1 MSRTFASGQHLLRG
15 SALLTA
21 YPISFAA
28 WVNVTSLAASCGVL
42 GIANPAGGGSGGWHL
57 YTDTAGAV
65 WAEVIGSTNV
75 AATTTAHVTTNA
87 WFHVAGVWASATARI
102 AYLSG
107 ANKVTGPTTSA
118 TAPTGMSNT
127 IVGSIYQNAYFDM
140 VGSIAF
146 AGIWNVAL
154 SDADI
159 ASLGAGASP
168 RRVRPDALKSYI
180 PLVSSASPEPDLI
193 GGSYALTG
201 TPTLN
206 AANPRIYD
214 P

>member
-1 MSRTFASGQHLLRG
+1 MSRTFASGQRLARG

-21 YPISFAA
+21 YPISFSA
-28 WVNVTSLAASCGVL
+28 WVYVTSLAASCGVL
-42 GIANPAGGGSGGWHL
+42 GIANPAGGGTGGWHM

-65 WAEVIGSTNV
+65 WAEVIGSSNA

-87 WFHVAGVWASATARI
+87 WFHVAATFGSATARI

-107 ANKVTGPTTSA
+107 ANKVTGPTTSV
-118 TAPTGMSNT
+118 TAATGMSNT
-127 IVGSIYQNAYFDM
+127 LIGSIYQSAYFDM

-146 AGIWNVAL
+146 AGIWNVLL
-154 SDADI
+154 SDTDI
-159 ASLGAGASP
+159 ASLGAGVSP
-168 RRVRPDALKSYI
+168 RKVRPDALKSYI
-180 PLVSSASPEPDLI
+180 PLVSGASPEPDLI
-193 GGSYALTG
+193 GSSYALTG

-206 AANPRIYD
+206 ASNPRIYA